1 MPKRFAHCLIAKL
14 SKPEVGCPSCAF
26 TYRRAFHAAVGNCL
40 LVMGGRTSEVGW
52 FRSRTETYHN
62 DVLTVD
68 FSLGPHWRPQIA
80 EGELPQPREFH
91 TLSPVSGSRMLLLGG
106 GRPPL
111 LQSRQPWPWLNAN
124 EGQMAG
130 HLSC

>member
-1 MPKRFAHCLIAKL
+1 
-14 SKPEVGCPSCAF
+14 
-26 TYRRAFHAAVGNCL
+26 
-40 LVMGGRTSEVGW
+40 MGGRTSEVGW

-68 FSLGPHWRPQIA
+68 FSLGPHWRPQTA

-91 TLSPVSGSRMLLLGG
+91 TLSPVSGGRMLLLGG
-106 GRPPL
+106 RHPL
-111 LQSRQPWPWLNAN
+111 LLLSRKPWPWLNAH

-130 HLSC
+130 HPAC